1 MLLKDT
7 QCQSDPEQGSFWASV
22 DICRQPAFQRASVLC
37 DELGQALPRAGE
49 VTSITTVEIFVFE
62 AILSSKSKSNKESP
76 MAPTFARLWAGTP
89 SGPSPMTFMGSGGP
103 WCLLGKPLREPWS
116 TTPELEPTPWE
127 WRTLCPSFPRL

>member
-7 QCQSDPEQGSFWASV
+7 RCQSDPEQGSFWASV

-49 VTSITTVEIFVFE
+49 VTSITTVEIFVFK

-76 MAPTFARLWAGTP
+76 YGTVVRRAVGKDTQGAQPHDLYGVRRSVVSVGKAPR
-89 SGPSPMTFMGSGGP
+89 
-103 WCLLGKPLREPWS
+103 
-116 TTPELEPTPWE
+116 
-127 WRTLCPSFPRL
+127 RTLVHRP

>member
-7 QCQSDPEQGSFWASV
+7 WCQSDPEQGSFWASV

-49 VTSITTVEIFVFE
+49 VTSITTVEIFVFK

-76 MAPTFARLWAGTP
+76 YGTVVRRAVGKDTQWAQPHDLYGVRRSVVSVGKAP
-89 SGPSPMTFMGSGGP
+89 
-103 WCLLGKPLREPWS
+103 K
-116 TTPELEPTPWE
+116 
-127 WRTLCPSFPRL
+127 RTLVHHP